1 MVYTFSV
8 NKNCTLL
15 QIVQSPE
22 QKLEKPHHKN
32 SRNGEQKLWE
42 EIPKNCTLHQIVQGT
57 RGIKEPP
64 VA

>member
-22 QKLEKPHHKN
+22 QKLEKPSTKTAERGN
-32 SRNGEQKLWE
+32 
-42 EIPKNCTLHQIVQGT
+42 KNCGRKYKKPGTLHNVEQGK

-64 VA
+64 SD

>member
-22 QKLEKPHHKN
+22 QKLEKPSTKN
-32 SRNGEQKLWE
+32 SRKGEQKLWE
-42 EIPKNCTLHQIVQGT
+42 EIQKTWYIAQC
-57 RGIKEPP
+57 
-64 VA
+64 